1 MVKTTLVEAVSPR
14 RLRNTSYHRAPGSA
28 DRLAE
33 NQLVAPRAA
42 RGFPSC
48 SQRFLCARLPQAD
61 MSSGSDLEGSSRDMR
76 SNLRITWRQISS
88 VVLSLLVLSAI
99 WIQPAR
105 A

>member
-42 RGFPSC
+42 KIIS
-48 SQRFLCARLPQAD
+48 ARRSDSRKRHGTLPDFRTYYA
-61 MSSGSDLEGSSRDMR
+61 GR
-76 SNLRITWRQISS
+76 
-88 VVLSLLVLSAI
+88 
-99 WIQPAR
+99 
-105 A
+105 